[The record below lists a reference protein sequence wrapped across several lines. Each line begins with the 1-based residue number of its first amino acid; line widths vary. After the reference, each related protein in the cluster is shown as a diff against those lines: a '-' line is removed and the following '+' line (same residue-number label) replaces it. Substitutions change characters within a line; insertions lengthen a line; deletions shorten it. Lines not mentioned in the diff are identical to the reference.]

1 MVIITGPACPIAP
14 GDDVKSNLLP
24 ASARA
29 SNGAAP
35 CSMNGNFPDLNVAS
49 AASLRSLTLTVS
61 PASAKASTSGM
72 PTWPAPPT
80 TVMSALF
87 ALLESDGA
95 VLVDAIF
102 NWSPCRRNAPLSY
115 QIGAVRPLPPANRL
129 FGPISNYLASKFR
142 KAGNSLFCNRN
153 SAGRGNLWLVK
164 PGQVALM

>member
-1 MVIITGPACPIAP
+1 MVIITGPVRPIAS

-35 CSMNGNFPDLNVAS
+35 CSMNGNLPDLNVAS

-61 PASAKASTSGM
+61 PASAKARTSGT

-87 ALLESDGA
+87 ALLEPDGA

-102 NWSPCRRNAPLSY
+102 NWSPCRPECALSY
-115 QIGAVRPLPPANRL
+115 QIVSARPLSPPKQIIWSDFQL
-129 FGPISNYLASKFR
+129 LS
-142 KAGNSLFCNRN
+142 
-153 SAGRGNLWLVK
+153 
-164 PGQVALM
+164 